1 MQVRTSR
8 PPGGAGERD
17 NVPCLHG
24 LSYLGQQAGVVTI
37 ERREAIPMVDH
48 HIVTIAACII
58 LGDCHRTG
66 KGRTG
71 LGWPVVTARSI
82 PVWPLVS
89 PVKGV
94 AAVSKL

>member
-66 KGRTG
+66 KGRTDWG
-71 LGWPVVTARSI
+71 AGGHRQIHSGMAPRLAGE
-82 PVWPLVS
+82 
-89 PVKGV
+89 GV
-94 AAVSKL
+94 AAVPKL